1 MIIISD
7 LVIENVIK
15 TAKRRNYSID
25 EILIRKAYEF
35 AYRKHKNQKRKSGE
49 PYIIHPL
56 NVAQIVAEMGLDT
69 ATICAALLHDVVED
83 TNATYEVISKKFGAE
98 IADIVEGVTK
108 LTNSFATNEERQTEN
123 YKKLFIAMDKDIRV
137 ILLKIA
143 DRLHN
148 VTTLE
153 YLDRKKQISIAKET
167 LEIYAPIANK
177 LGMYDMKCR
186 LEDEAFKYLYPDEY
200 IDLLNKIEKKKRE
213 KMPQLEKIILNIHA
227 ILRRN
232 RISSIVNI
240 EIKNVYN
247 VYKKMQKY
255 DGNIDEIKD
264 LFVLKII
271 LRNRKNCYISTGL
284 INNNY
289 QVIPGTFKDYIAS
302 PRDNMYEALQSILI
316 NDDGTVF
323 EVHICSCD
331 MHKVS
336 KYGILAFFSYVNE
349 NKLFSDNLFVK
360 DKFLGIK
367 NSIELEKEINNP
379 KIFLN
384 TLKTELYEDEV
395 YVFSEKGELI
405 ILPKGATV
413 LDFIFKIK
421 ESIEDKFIA
430 SKVNYMEMP
439 VIAELKD
446 GDIVEIYESDKELIA
461 EKNWLNLVKTAKAKS
476 EILKMI
482 NQDEECNHKDKN
494 INIEIYAKDRKNLV
508 LDIINKL
515 KEKDINILSLKTEYV
530 DEINVKICI
539 IVEKFKKEVLEKVLE
554 EFEKSLGLF
563 DLNTKKCDK
572 KLVRYK
578 N

>member
-1 MIIISD
+1 M
-7 LVIENVIK
+7 
-15 TAKRRNYSID
+15 
-25 EILIRKAYEF
+25 
-35 AYRKHKNQKRKSGE
+35 
-49 PYIIHPL
+49 
-56 NVAQIVAEMGLDT
+56 
-69 ATICAALLHDVVED
+69 
-83 TNATYEVISKKFGAE
+83 
-98 IADIVEGVTK
+98 
-108 LTNSFATNEERQTEN
+108 
-123 YKKLFIAMDKDIRV
+123 
-137 ILLKIA
+137 
-143 DRLHN
+143 
-148 VTTLE
+148 
-153 YLDRKKQISIAKET
+153 
-167 LEIYAPIANK
+167 
-177 LGMYDMKCR
+177 
-186 LEDEAFKYLYPDEY
+186 
-200 IDLLNKIEKKKRE
+200 
-213 KMPQLEKIILNIHA
+213 
-227 ILRRN
+227 
-232 RISSIVNI
+232 
-240 EIKNVYN
+240 
-247 VYKKMQKY
+247 
-255 DGNIDEIKD
+255 
-264 LFVLKII
+264 
-271 LRNRKNCYISTGL
+271 
-284 INNNY
+284 
-289 QVIPGTFKDYIAS
+289 
-302 PRDNMYEALQSILI
+302 
-316 NDDGTVF
+316 
-323 EVHICSCD
+323 
-331 MHKVS
+331 
-336 KYGILAFFSYVNE
+336 
-349 NKLFSDNLFVK
+349 FSDNLFVK